1 MSYSLEQ
8 IKIAKRYVGSLFE
21 GLSTKKDADQAAKDI
36 ADLGKMIES
45 SEELRLFLKSP
56 LLSEVQQKSGVESL
70 AAKAKLSKPV
80 TNLLLILVANRRLQI
95 LPTIVWETE
104 QYLNRQ
110 SGIVPVSVVT
120 ARKLTAAD
128 QKKIHTDIKAV
139 LGKDILMQTYV
150 DESLI
155 GGLVVQVEST
165 LIDGSLKTKLDK
177 LERELTG
184 SKAA

>member
-1 MSYSLEQ
+1 MSHSLEQ
-8 IKIAKRYVGSLFE
+8 IKIAKRYVNSLFT
-21 GLSTKKDADQAAKDI
+21 GLTTKKDMDQAAKDI
-36 ADLGKMIES
+36 VDLGKMIES
-45 SEELRLFLKSP
+45 SDDLRLFIKTP
-56 LLSEVQQKSGVESL
+56 LLSEAQQVAGIDKL

-80 TNLLLILVANRRLQI
+80 KTLLLLMAQNRRLQI

-104 QYLNRQ
+104 QYRAKQ
-110 SGIVPVSVVT
+110 SGIVPVSVAT
-120 ARKLTAAD
+120 ARELSAAD
-128 QKKIHTDIKAV
+128 QKKIQTEIKAV
-139 LGKDILMQTYV
+139 LGKDILMQTHV

-184 SKAA
+184 GKAA